1 MSSPLFRRKSATAAL
16 AETEGSGQGP
26 SLRRTLGAMDLAMLG
41 VGAIVGAGIFSSTG
55 QMAAGSA
62 DNPGAGPALVLSY
75 VITAVV
81 CGFAALCYAEI
92 AAMVPV
98 AGSAYTYAYLALGEL
113 FAWIIGW
120 DLIVEYAVG
129 NIYVAQSWADYFRA
143 FLRGTF
149 GVDFPAWMATDLQTA
164 AQTPAIAAAAP
175 HLGDFVVAFNLPAL
189 LITAAVTA
197 VLVLGIRES
206 ARANAVLVGFKV
218 LLVLMFVG
226 VGVFFIKP
234 ANYVPFAPNG
244 FAGVWTGAS
253 LAFFSYIG
261 FDAVSTAAEETRD
274 PQRNLPRGIIGSLI
288 VCTVLYVATAGVMTG
303 MVPAAE
309 LGTGDPLVVALQPG
323 RAEQPGH
330 VHGVRGRGGGD
341 GGAAG
346 VPAGAGAHL
355 HGHVAR
361 RAAAAGVR
369 AGAPALPHPRG
380 QHAGH
385 GRLRRTRPHIHHA
398 GAGARAVQHRHAVRV
413 RDRVG
418 WV

>member
-1 MSSPLFRRKSATAAL
+1 MQSSALFRRKSASAAL
-16 AETEGSGQGP
+16 AEAEGTGHGSG
-26 SLRRTLGAMDLAMLG
+26 LRRSLGAMDLAMLG
-41 VGAIVGAGIFSSTG
+41 IGAIVGAGIFSSTG

-75 VITAVV
+75 VLTAVV
-81 CGFAALCYAEI
+81 CGFAALCYAEL

-129 NIYVAQSWADYFRA
+129 NVYVAQSWADYFRA

-164 AQTPAIAAAAP
+164 ASTPAIAEAAP
-175 HLGDFVVAFNLPAL
+175 HIGDFVVAFNLPAL
-189 LITAAVTA
+189 LITAAVTG

-206 ARANAVLVGFKV
+206 ARANAILVGFKV
-218 LLVLMFVG
+218 LLVLVFVG
-226 VGVFFIKP
+226 VGVFFIQP

-244 FAGVWTGAS
+244 FSGVWSGAA

-288 VCTVLYVATAGVMTG
+288 VCTVLYVATAAVMTG
-303 MVPAAE
+303 MVPAAQ
-309 LGTGDPLVVALQPG
+309 LGSGDPLVVALSKAG
-323 RAEQPGH
+323 L
-330 VHGVRGRGGGD
+330 VRL
-341 GGAAG
+341 A
-346 VPAGAGAHL
+346 
-355 HGHVAR
+355 
-361 RAAAAGVR
+361 
-369 AGAPALPHPRG
+369 
-380 QHAGH
+380 
-385 GRLRRTRPHIHHA
+385 
-398 GAGARAVQHRHAVRV
+398 
-413 RDRVG
+413 
-418 WV
+418 